1 MCGLLG
7 LALTLPA
14 FSLDVPWY
22 ALVPIAALFGASATA
37 QLTPASALLEKAA
50 ADAVGEHPTLS
61 YALFNCAY
69 VGGMAVG
76 PGALASLTDALG
88 FRKASLCLSASALAI
103 AGVAAAF
110 VQANLSAVEARRQ
123 LAPSGERAAG
133 ASNLGFNFTIGDDD
147 ADERDESFDIDD
159 NDLPEKGHDTER
171 PQAQLRR
178 QFDV

>member
-14 FSLDVPWY
+14 FSLEVPWY

-50 ADAVGEHPTLS
+50 ADAMGEHPTLA

-76 PGALASLTDALG
+76 PGALASLTDAFG
-88 FRKASLCLSASALAI
+88 FRKATLCLSASALAV
-103 AGVAAAF
+103 ASVAAAF
-110 VQANLSAVEARRQ
+110 VQLNLSAAEARRQ
-123 LAPSGERAAG
+123 LAPSGERVAD
-133 ASNLGFNFTIGDDD
+133 ASKGFNFTIGDDD
-147 ADERDESFDIDD
+147 ADENDESFGIDD
-159 NDLPEKGHDTER
+159 DDHVEPNNER
-171 PQAQLRR
+171 YATRI
-178 QFDV
+178 